1 MDGADF
7 TADCTDCAD
16 CTADGRASSAPDPA
30 ACAGSAANADR
41 IAAGAR
47 GPAAQQRT
55 PIHV

>member
-1 MDGADF
+1 MDGADL

-30 ACAGSAANADR
+30 ACAGSAAIADR

-47 GPAAQQRT
+47 GPAAQQ
-55 PIHV
+55 